1 VTSPENNALL
11 DAAPGC
17 CVVLDD
23 QGRFTY
29 VNDAAAALLARPRD
43 ELLGTVAWESFP
55 DAVKSAFLEQLER
68 IDETGRVT
76 FEEYLEPLNLWLEVD
91 ARATSGGV
99 VVWFHDTS
107 KIRRAEEATRLIL
120 EQLPTIVWTTDT
132 ELAFTSVGGG
142 GLAEL
147 TPTSRARL
155 HERIGDLV
163 ERGHPA
169 TAAHRQAL
177 EGSSAT
183 YEFEHDG
190 QFFEAHVHP
199 KRDSKGNIVG
209 TIGVGVDVSERRNA
223 EQALYE
229 SERLHRSIVETAAE
243 GIWLIDGNERTT
255 FVNPRLCE
263 VLGYQAHELM
273 RRSPFEFFDDEFADV
288 GAQSL
293 ERIRQGVS
301 EQLDLRFRRKDG
313 SPVDTWVSATSLV
326 SETGAF
332 TGALVMVTDARERV
346 EQEQRF
352 RAVFD
357 AAADAMILADDDR
370 RTVDVNAAACE
381 LFASTREELLQQRG
395 EDLFAGGDSTLTAA
409 AWNEL
414 LRTGHQRGE
423 FTITRANGELRH
435 ISSAASANVLPG
447 LHVSILRDVTERKRA
462 EDRYRNLV
470 ERLPVTMYV
479 KDAET
484 RAVTYISPQVIQL
497 LGYDPAEWQEPNFWK
512 EVIHSADRE
521 RVLHAVDVAHD
532 TDTDFAD
539 EFRVVAA
546 DGCVVWIVDATVPV
560 RDENGRVLY
569 LQGFIRD
576 VTEHKE
582 LEEQL
587 RQSQKMETVGRL
599 AGGMAHDFNNLL
611 TAIVGYAQLAASRLG
626 PDDGARRD
634 IEEVTRTADRATD
647 LIRQLLAFSRRQ
659 VLEAKVLDV
668 NDAVRDLERMLGGM
682 IGEHIELE
690 TTLDGEL
697 RRVKA
702 DPSQLQQVILNLA
715 VNARDAM
722 PNGGRLTI
730 ATRNVRIDR
739 RHARRNAVP
748 APGWYVEL
756 MVTDTG
762 EGMDATTLEQIFE
775 PFFTTK
781 APGEGTGL
789 GLSTVHGIVNQSGGE
804 ISVESEPGAGTTFR
818 IFLPATSERAQVAVA
833 PAPPPEPTAPGAGT
847 ILLLEDEKVVRD
859 LVRAILERDGFRV
872 IEASAP
878 EEALAASL
886 RDRDGI
892 DLLLTD
898 VVMPGMNGPD
908 VARAIGSPE
917 RPLKVLYMSGYSDEA
932 VIQPGLLEP
941 GSAFLQKP
949 FSAHELTAKIRGLLD
964 GVDAMP
970 TPSNGTGFSLSPRP

>member
-1 VTSPENNALL
+1 VSAAPNNALL

-23 QGRFTY
+23 RGRFTY
-29 VNDAAAALLARPRD
+29 VNEAAAALLGRPRE
-43 ELLGTVAWESFP
+43 ELVGAVAWDAFP
-55 DAVKSAFLEQLER
+55 DAVKSAFFEQFQR
-68 IDETGRVT
+68 MNETGHVT
-76 FEEYLEPLNLWLEVD
+76 FEEYLEPLNRWLEVD
-91 ARATSGGV
+91 ARATSDGI

-107 KIRRAEEATRLIL
+107 KVRRAEEATRLIL

-132 ELAFTSVGGG
+132 ELTFTSVGGG

-163 ERGHPA
+163 EGSHPA

-199 KRDSKGNIVG
+199 KRDSKANIVG
-209 TIGVGVDVSERRNA
+209 TIGVAVDVSERRNA

-263 VLGYQAHELM
+263 VLGYQPHELM
-273 RRSPFEFFDDEFADV
+273 GRSPFDFFDDDFADV

-301 EQLDLRFRRKDG
+301 EQLDFRFRRKDG

-326 SETGAF
+326 SESGAF

-381 LFASTREELLQQRG
+381 LFAATREELLQKRS
-395 EDLFAGGDSTLTAA
+395 EDLFAGGDSALTA

-470 ERLPVTMYV
+470 EQLPVTMYV
-479 KDAET
+479 KDAQT
-484 RAVTYISPQVIQL
+484 RTITYISPQVIQL

-512 EVIHSADRE
+512 EVIHPADRE
-521 RVLHAVDVAHD
+521 RVLRAVDTAHAAEA
-532 TDTDFAD
+532 DFAD
-539 EFRVVAA
+539 EFRVVAT
-546 DGCVVWIVDATVPV
+546 DGRVVWVVDATVPV
-560 RDENGRVLY
+560 RDESGRVLY

-576 VTEHKE
+576 VTEQKA

-611 TAIVGYAQLAASRLG
+611 TAIVGYAQLAAGRLA
-626 PDDGARRD
+626 PEDGARRD
-634 IEEVTRTADRATD
+634 IEEVTRAADRAAD

-682 IGEHIELE
+682 IGEHIELV
-690 TTLDGEL
+690 TALDDGL

-722 PNGGRLTI
+722 PSGGRLTI

-739 RHARRNAVP
+739 RHARRHAVP

-762 EGMDATTLEQIFE
+762 EGMDAATLDQIFE

-818 IFLPATSERAQVAVA
+818 IFLPATTERAQPAVA
-833 PAPPPEPTAPGAGT
+833 PAPPLEPTAPGAGT

-872 IEASAP
+872 IEASVP

-898 VVMPGMNGPD
+898 VVMPGMSGPD

-932 VIQPGLLEP
+932 VIQKGLLEP

-949 FSAHELTAKIRGLLD
+949 FNAHELTEKIRGLLD
-964 GVDAMP
+964 GVDS
-970 TPSNGTGFSLSPRP
+970 TSTLSRGTGFSLSPGP

>member
-1 VTSPENNALL
+1 VSTAPNTALL

-17 CVVLDD
+17 CVVFDD
-23 QGRFTY
+23 RGRFTY
-29 VNDAAAALLARPRD
+29 VNEAAAALLARPRE
-43 ELLGTVAWESFP
+43 ELIGTVAWDAFP
-55 DAVKSAFLEQLER
+55 DAVKSAFFEQFER
-68 IDETGRVT
+68 MNEAGHVT

-91 ARATSGGV
+91 ARATSDGI

-107 KIRRAEEATRLIL
+107 KVRRAEEATRLIL

-132 ELAFTSVGGG
+132 ELSFTSVGGG

-163 ERGHPA
+163 EGSHPA
-169 TAAHRQAL
+169 TAAHRHAL
-177 EGSSAT
+177 DGSSAT
-183 YEFEHDG
+183 YEFDHDG

-209 TIGVGVDVSERRNA
+209 TIGVAVDVSERRNA

-263 VLGYQAHELM
+263 VLGYQPHELM
-273 RRSPFEFFDDEFADV
+273 GRSPFDFFDDDFADV

-301 EQLDLRFRRKDG
+301 EQLDFRFRRKDG

-381 LFASTREELLQQRG
+381 LFEATREELLQKRG
-395 EDLFAGGDSTLTAA
+395 EDLFAGGDTALTA

-414 LRTGHQRGE
+414 LQTGHQRGE

-479 KDAET
+479 KDAQT

-497 LGYDPAEWQEPNFWK
+497 LGYNPAEWQEPNFWK
-512 EVIHSADRE
+512 EVIHPADRE
-521 RVLHAVDVAHD
+521 RVLRAVDVAHASD
-532 TDTDFAD
+532 ADFAD
-539 EFRVVAA
+539 EFRVVTT
-546 DGCVVWIVDATVPV
+546 DGRVVWIVDATVPV
-560 RDENGRVLY
+560 RDESGRVLY
-569 LQGFIRD
+569 LQGFLRD
-576 VTEHKE
+576 VTEHKA

-611 TAIVGYAQLAASRLG
+611 TAIVGYAQLAAGRLS

-634 IEEVTRTADRATD
+634 IEEVTRAADRAAD

-682 IGEHIELE
+682 IGEHIELV
-690 TTLDGEL
+690 TALDDGL

-722 PNGGRLTI
+722 PGGGRLTI

-739 RHARRNAVP
+739 RHARRHAVP

-762 EGMDATTLEQIFE
+762 EGMDAAVLDQIFE

-781 APGEGTGL
+781 PPGEGTGL
-789 GLSTVHGIVNQSGGE
+789 GLATVHGIVNQSGGE

-818 IFLPATSERAQVAVA
+818 IFLPATTERPQPAVA
-833 PAPPPEPTAPGAGT
+833 PAPPPAPTAPGAGT

-872 IEASAP
+872 IEASVP

-898 VVMPGMNGPD
+898 VVMPGMSGPD

-932 VIQPGLLEP
+932 VIQKGLLEP

-949 FSAHELTAKIRGLLD
+949 FSAHELTEAIRALLKGD
-964 GVDAMP
+964 RLKPEPLAVVDVES
-970 TPSNGTGFSLSPRP
+970 TPAS

>member
-1 VTSPENNALL
+1 VSGGPNTALL

-23 QGRFTY
+23 NSRFTY
-29 VNDAAAALLARPRD
+29 VNDAAAALLGRPRE
-43 ELLGTVAWESFP
+43 ELVGSVAWGAFP
-55 DAVKSAFLEQLER
+55 DAVKAAFFEQFAR
-68 IDETGRVT
+68 INENGHVT

-91 ARATSGGV
+91 ARATSDGI

-107 KIRRAEEATRLIL
+107 NVRRAEEATRMIL
-120 EQLPTIVWTTDT
+120 EQLPTIVWTTDD
-132 ELAFTSVGGG
+132 ELTFTSIGGG
-142 GLAEL
+142 GVAEL

-155 HERIGDLV
+155 RERIGDLV
-163 ERGHPA
+163 EGSHPA

-177 EGSSAT
+177 QGSSAM

-190 QFFEAHVHP
+190 QFFEARVDP

-209 TIGVGVDVSERRNA
+209 TIGIAVDISERRNA

-263 VLGYQAHELM
+263 VLGYQPHELM
-273 RRSPFEFFDDEFADV
+273 GRSPFEFFDDDFADV

-313 SPVDTWVSATSLV
+313 RPVDTWVSATSLV

-357 AAADAMILADDDR
+357 AAADAMILVDDER
-370 RTVDVNAAACE
+370 RIVDVNAAACE
-381 LFASTREELLQQRG
+381 LFEATRDKLLERRG
-395 EDLFAGGDSTLTAA
+395 EDLFAGGDGTSSAP

-462 EDRYRNLV
+462 EDRYRSLV
-470 ERLPVTMYV
+470 EQLPVTMYV

-484 RAVTYISPQVIQL
+484 RAITYISPQVTQL
-497 LGYDPAEWQEPNFWK
+497 TGYEPTEWQEPSFWK
-512 EVIHSADRE
+512 EVIHPADRQ
-521 RVLHAVDVAHD
+521 RVLDAVDLAHSAGA
-532 TDTDFAD
+532 DFAD

-546 DGCVVWIVDATVPV
+546 DGRVVWIVDETVPV
-560 RDENGRVLY
+560 RDESGRMLY
-569 LQGFIRD
+569 LQGFIRN
-576 VTEHKE
+576 VTEQKA

-587 RQSQKMETVGRL
+587 RQSQKMETIGRL

-611 TAIVGYAQLAASRLG
+611 TAINGYAQLAISRLSA
-626 PDDGARRD
+626 DDAARRD
-634 IEEVTRTADRATD
+634 VEEVTRAADRAAE

-659 VLEAKVLDV
+659 VLETKVLDV
-668 NDAVRDLERMLGGM
+668 NEAVRDLERMLGGM
-682 IGEHIELE
+682 IGEHIELV
-690 TTLDGEL
+690 TTLDDGL

-722 PNGGRLTI
+722 PNGGRLAI

-739 RHARRNAVP
+739 RHARRHPVP
-748 APGWYVEL
+748 TPGWYVEV

-762 EGMDATTLEQIFE
+762 EGMDAATLEQIFE

-789 GLSTVHGIVNQSGGE
+789 GLSTVHGIVNQSGGG

-818 IFLPATSERAQVAVA
+818 IFLPATSDRAYPAVA
-833 PAPPPEPTAPGAGT
+833 PAPPPEPRAPGAGT

-872 IEASAP
+872 IEAAAP

-898 VVMPGMNGPD
+898 VVMPGMSGPD

-917 RPLKVLYMSGYSDEA
+917 RPLKVLYMSGYTDEA

-949 FSAHELTAKIRGLLD
+949 FSAHELTEKIRALLFAD
-964 GVDAMP
+964 VDSTSMSAA
-970 TPSNGTGFSLSPRP
+970 